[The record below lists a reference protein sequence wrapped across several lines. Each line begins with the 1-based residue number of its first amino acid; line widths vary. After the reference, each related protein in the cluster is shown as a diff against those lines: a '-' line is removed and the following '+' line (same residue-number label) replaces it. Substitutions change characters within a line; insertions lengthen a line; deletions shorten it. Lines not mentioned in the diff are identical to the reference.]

1 MNYAL
6 VASVILFVA
15 TFVSWL
21 LIKLNYADKSK
32 QVKWALFVLFV
43 LFVLFFWLLN
53 FLQLIFLAFY
63 YQLNY

>member
-6 VASVILFVA
+6 IGSVILFVA
-15 TFVSWL
+15 TFFSWL
-21 LIKLNYADKSK
+21 LIKFNYANKSK
-32 QVKWALFVLFV
+32 QVKWA

-53 FLQLIFLAFY
+53 FLQLIVLAFY

>member
-6 VASVILFVA
+6 IGSVILFVA
-15 TFVSWL
+15 TFFSWL
-21 LIKLNYADKSK
+21 LIKFNYADKSR
-32 QVKWALFVLFV
+32 QVKWA

-53 FLQLIFLAFY
+53 FLQLIVLAFY